1 MRKGSEM
8 AKKGIF
14 FILSAPSGSGKTTL
28 CKRAVEEIKGL
39 KHSVSYTTRMPRP
52 RERDKID
59 YYFISEK
66 EFQKK
71 IKRGEFI
78 EWAKVH
84 NSYYGTSIKII
95 KENIDKGIDLI
106 LDIDIQ
112 GAEQLRK
119 QLKDRDAIFIFI
131 LPPSLGILRRR
142 LKERASDSEREILK
156 RMIDADKELSF
167 YDKYDYILVNRDLDD
182 ATHQLK
188 SIIIAERLK
197 TRRFIFPS
205 DFF

>member
-1 MRKGSEM
+1 M
-8 AKKGIF
+8 AKKGVF

-28 CKRAVEEIKGL
+28 CKRAVEEIEGL

-84 NSYYGTSIKII
+84 NNYYGTSIKII

-106 LDIDIQ
+106 LDIDVQ
-112 GAEQLRK
+112 GSEQLRK

-131 LPPSLGILRRR
+131 LPPSLGTLRAR
-142 LKERASDSEREILK
+142 LKERASDSEGEILK

>member
-1 MRKGSEM
+1 M

-28 CKRAVEEIKGL
+28 CKRAVEEIEGL

-71 IKRGEFI
+71 IKKGEFI

-84 NSYYGTSIKII
+84 NNYYGTSIKII

-106 LDIDIQ
+106 LDIDVQ

-131 LPPSLGILRRR
+131 LPPSLGTLRTR
-142 LKERASDSEREILK
+142 LKERASDSEGEILK

>member
-1 MRKGSEM
+1 M

-28 CKRAVEEIKGL
+28 CKRAVEEIEGL

-71 IKRGEFI
+71 IKKGEFI

-84 NSYYGTSIKII
+84 NNYYGTSIKII

-106 LDIDIQ
+106 LDIDVQ
-112 GAEQLRK
+112 GAEQLKK

-131 LPPSLGILRRR
+131 LPPSLGTLRTR
-142 LKERASDSEREILK
+142 LKERASDSEGEILK

>member
-1 MRKGSEM
+1 M

-28 CKRAVEEIKGL
+28 CKRAVEEIEGL

-71 IKRGEFI
+71 IKKGEFI

-84 NSYYGTSIKII
+84 NNYYGTSIKII

-106 LDIDIQ
+106 LDIDVQ
-112 GAEQLRK
+112 GAEQLKK

-131 LPPSLGILRRR
+131 LPPSLGTLRTR
-142 LKERASDSEREILK
+142 LKERASDSEGEILK

-182 ATHQLK
+182 ATHRLK

>member
-8 AKKGIF
+8 AKKGVF

-28 CKRAVEEIKGL
+28 CKRAVEEIEGL

-84 NSYYGTSIKII
+84 NNYYGTSIKII

-106 LDIDIQ
+106 LDIDVQ
-112 GAEQLRK
+112 GSEQLRK

-131 LPPSLGILRRR
+131 LPPSLGTLRAR
-142 LKERASDSEREILK
+142 LKERASDSEGEILK